1 MVFFP
6 SRSWSRPET
15 RRWHRRVERQTHAH
29 IETHSHTHTHTHT
42 QAYTHTYTHPH
53 ARTHTHTHSLSY
65 THTYT
70 QTHAHTHTHDPVS
83 CWNVRHDVFGGESWR
98 KRITL
103 ESTLALMHCAHRFV
117 SGRRRMFGAG
127 AQLIGSG
134 GALEHQDNQ
143 VFHPPRHGMEWW
155 GGENGGK
162 YKTQK
167 KG

>member
-1 MVFFP
+1 MEGYHFLRASLHLTYTCITFKGTTQ
-6 SRSWSRPET
+6 SQI
-15 RRWHRRVERQTHAH
+15 HIQHAAYLRVSHLHTQ
-29 IETHSHTHTHTHT
+29 IHTHTHTHT
-42 QAYTHTYTHPH
+42 H
-53 ARTHTHTHSLSY
+53 
-65 THTYT
+65 T

-167 KG
+167 KGWGLLD